1 MNFSAFRP
9 IIPSAVLLALASC
22 SVPQATETTSAI
34 EGTIKIGG
42 SSETY
47 EVLEL
52 LTAAYTETATDIEFE
67 YFPPSQTDGGIEGV
81 KAAAVD
87 IGAVSRQVGTA
98 ETGEE
103 LVYQPLVQTPLV
115 IAVHDSVTGV
125 TNISAEHIKAI
136 YSGEISN
143 WQALGGPDAEI
154 IVFDLAEDE
163 NEKRVL
169 RETYLGADL
178 EITPNAVAFAEDD
191 ELLETAAITEFSIAA
206 LPLEEGLDELPMAIL
221 SIDGV
226 EPNTEN
232 LQSGVYPMALSLGVV
247 LPATPSDQTESFIE
261 FVESEA
267 GQAVLTEAD
276 YVLAK

>member
-1 MNFSAFRP
+1 M
-9 IIPSAVLLALASC
+9 
-22 SVPQATETTSAI
+22 
-34 EGTIKIGG
+34 
-42 SSETY
+42 
-47 EVLEL
+47 
-52 LTAAYTETATDIEFE
+52 
-67 YFPPSQTDGGIEGV
+67 

-87 IGAVSRQVGTA
+87 IGAVSREIDSV
-98 ETGEE
+98 ETGET
-103 LVYQPLVQTPLV
+103 LVYQPLVKTPLV
-115 IAVHDSVTGV
+115 IAVHESVTGV
-125 TNISAEHIKAI
+125 TNISAEQIKAI
-136 YSGEISN
+136 YSGEVSN
-143 WQALGGPDAEI
+143 WQTLGGPDAEI

-206 LPLEEGLDELPMAIL
+206 LPLEEDLNELPMAIL

-226 EPNTEN
+226 EPTTEN